1 MFISPLLKWYVK
13 HGIRVTKI
21 CQVVEY
27 TPVQCF
33 RKLGEQ
39 ISDTRRA
46 GDTDPNK
53 TILGETN
60 KLTGSSMHGTTATN
74 KEKHRKIAFCNENNV
89 SRCVKDPFFR
99 QCNQLNDTTFE
110 VEMSKKTITLDL
122 PLHIACF
129 VYQYANLCMLEF
141 YYDLMDTFIDRR
153 DFQYCC
159 MDTDSAYMGLSADS
173 LEEVIKPELKHRY
186 QSEKHNWFPR
196 SDAPEHASYDKRT
209 PGLFREEYRGDGIV
223 ALCSKAYYCFGVE
236 DKFSCKGIN
245 KRLNNIN
252 TNTYMDVLL
261 TKRSGNGTNRGLRS
275 VDNTVCAYLQERAG
289 FSYCYSKRKVS
300 TAPLDI

>member
-60 KLTGSSMHGTTATN
+60 KLTGNSMHGTTATN

-186 QSEKHNWFPR
+186 QSEKHNWFRR

-275 VDNTVCAYLQERAG
+275 VDSTVCAYLQERAG

-300 TAPLDI
+300 TASLDI